1 MSARSQLFPVWFEIA
16 RHAHRAP
23 SPHNTQPYRLK
34 IINLREAE
42 VVFLPRR
49 GLYVADP
56 LGRFTW
62 LTAGVFIE
70 ICSIAAHWLAF
81 ELEVIYDLTP
91 MYANGDVETPQ
102 TIARLRL
109 VPKDRPVDDLDPK
122 LVLQRQTSR
131 LPYDGTVCP
140 PEVIGD
146 LKAEGRRH
154 NHEFETRIDAEA
166 IRWVIELNKQAL
178 FHDLDDEGQR
188 TELTKWLRF
197 DQREEDLMN
206 DGLSAR
212 CLTFNGPL
220 LRSFFTHHKFW
231 TMPGIRNVVGAVY
244 GSTMKGIGTIGWLR
258 GRYVT
263 IEDWVTAGKV
273 MIRLWLMLTRHGYY
287 WHPYGSVITSEKA
300 RLNMIEYLS
309 LPDEAGGERMVWLLL
324 RMGRSAK
331 PPVSKRLPLEEIVL
345 CSC

>member
-1 MSARSQLFPVWFEIA
+1 MSEHSQSLRAWLEIA

-34 IINLREAE
+34 IVSERDAE

-70 ICSIAAHWLAF
+70 ICSIAAHSLGC
-81 ELEVIYDLTP
+81 ELEITYDLSP
-91 MYANGDVETPQ
+91 MYANGDVERPQ

-109 VPKDRPVDDLDPK
+109 LPHSRPIDDLPAELILK
-122 LVLQRQTSR
+122 RQTSR
-131 LPYDGTVCP
+131 LPYDGSMCP
-140 PEVIGD
+140 PQVIAH
-146 LKAEGRRH
+146 LKAEARRH
-154 NHEFETRIDAEA
+154 NHEFETRVDAEA

-197 DQREEDLMN
+197 DEREEDLMN

-220 LRSFFTHHKFW
+220 LRSFFFNHRFW
-231 TMPGIRNVVGAVY
+231 TLPGIRNVVGAVY

-263 IEDWVTAGKV
+263 IDDWIAAGKV
-273 MIRLWLMLTRHGYY
+273 MIRLWLILTQHGYY

-300 RLNMIEYLS
+300 RRNMIEY
-309 LPDEAGGERMVWLLL
+309 
-324 RMGRSAK
+324 
-331 PPVSKRLPLEEIVL
+331 
-345 CSC
+345 